1 MIRSTMHFNLTDLS
15 LFVHI
20 GASSTLTAAA
30 KRAHLSVATVSGRIK
45 ALEEQLDARLLYR
58 TSRGIEMTPAGE
70 RLLRHA
76 RLICRQCDELKQAF
90 KKADSADAA
99 HIRIFANTTAV
110 TEFLPRIL
118 ATYLARWPNVTI
130 DLQERLTRDIIRG
143 VIDGSTDMGIV
154 AGEVNAPGLEALLF
168 STDTLVLVTPVGHPL
183 AHRRSATLDEIAQ
196 YPMVGMHE
204 GSTIVNFLR
213 EQYEHNGRVLP
224 LRIQLYS
231 FESICKMI
239 ELGVG
244 IGIVPDSAARRY
256 NASMALCLV
265 PIAEPWV
272 ARKRSI
278 LLRTGMAISHC
289 TQLLIDAIKQEQA

>member
-1 MIRSTMHFNLTDLS
+1 MHFDLADLS
-15 LFVHI
+15 LFIHI

-76 RLICRQCDELKQAF
+76 RLICRQCDELKREF
-90 KKADSADAA
+90 DKSDNSDTA

-154 AGEVNAPGLEALLF
+154 AGEVDVPGLQALLF
-168 STDTLVLVTPVGHPL
+168 STDTLVLVAPMGHPL
-183 AHRRSATLDEIAQ
+183 ARCKSVTLDEVAQ

-213 EQYEHNGRVLP
+213 EQYEHNGRILP

-244 IGIVPDSAARRY
+244 VGIVPDSAARRY
-256 NASMALCLV
+256 AASMALCIM
-265 PIAEPWV
+265 PIDEPWV
-272 ARKRSI
+272 IRKRSI
-278 LLRTGMAISHC
+278 LLRSGVAISPC
-289 TQLLIDAIKQEQA
+289 TQMLIDAIKQEPA